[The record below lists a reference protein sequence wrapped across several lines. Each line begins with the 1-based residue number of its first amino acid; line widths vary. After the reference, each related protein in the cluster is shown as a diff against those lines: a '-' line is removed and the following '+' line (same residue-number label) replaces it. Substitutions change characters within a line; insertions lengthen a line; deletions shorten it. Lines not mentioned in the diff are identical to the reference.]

1 MLTKLFALCA
11 LLHGKILNLMASR
24 IQQFT
29 TAPEVVGYLLKH
41 LHRMTSSVCRVLL
54 HRVCV
59 CVTSLKR
66 RSLGVLCFIVLF
78 TLLMVLYFNFFL
90 LVNHC
95 VTLHFKKCLY
105 YMNLTNFSGVSV
117 KSNLAS
123 MIRQGVARHTVE

>member
-1 MLTKLFALCA
+1 
-11 LLHGKILNLMASR
+11 MASR

-78 TLLMVLYFNFFL
+78 TLLMVLYFNFFFTSESL
-90 LVNHC
+90 CDPALQKV
-95 VTLHFKKCLY
+95 LILY
-105 YMNLTNFSGVSV
+105 EFN
-117 KSNLAS
+117 
-123 MIRQGVARHTVE
+123 